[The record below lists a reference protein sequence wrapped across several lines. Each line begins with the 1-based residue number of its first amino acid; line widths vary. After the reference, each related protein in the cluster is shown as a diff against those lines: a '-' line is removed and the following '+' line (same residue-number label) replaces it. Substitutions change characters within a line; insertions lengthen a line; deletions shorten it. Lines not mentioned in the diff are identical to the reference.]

1 MIVMMNGYGG
11 MMDNFGGMM
20 GGFGVFGYVIH
31 LIITGAVVYIAVKLA
46 MRK

>member
-1 MIVMMNGYGG
+1 MMHGHYGG
-11 MMDNFGGMM
+11 MMEGFGGFM
-20 GGFGVFGYVIH
+20 GGFGILGYLIH